1 MGYVHDTAMS
11 QFIPPE
17 MIGFSATATMA
28 MVVASNVWYN
38 ERTANN
44 STFTV
49 YIPVMIPS
57 CSVDLMG
64 SLLKSIELMYEVAAA
79 DNDTVPTV
87 KLFKD
92 TFSPNAASGSGTI
105 NTAAEITAI
114 TVDAGHDSDAERKV
128 QDEHRMV
135 VTLTT
140 PVWIDNDASYH
151 LEIAFDAAALSED
164 NFYGAII
171 NYTKRL

>member
-17 MIGFSATATMA
+17 MIGFGATAGMA
-28 MVVASNVWYN
+28 MAVNSNVWAN

-49 YIPVMIPS
+49 YVPVMIPS

-79 DNDTVPTV
+79 DNDSVLTV
-87 KLFKD
+87 KLYKD
-92 TFSPNAASGSGTI
+92 TFAANAASGSGSI